1 MLLVYSSSPAWADA
15 VVLKGGERVE
25 GKILS
30 ETDAEVTIQ
39 YKVTASIS
47 DERVIKKSEIEKIE
61 KASPD
66 IEAWAQFKDVKL
78 GEDSMDPTTY
88 THQIAALNN
97 FITQFPQSPS
107 VPAAKALLAAFEGEK
122 KRMDA
127 GEYKFEG
134 KWLSKEQLKEERVQ
148 VLGNSYLRQ
157 LKRLTAAGRL
167 QDAMGVF
174 EVLEKQAPGSAVFPE
189 AIEITRRSL
198 NTLKQAAEV
207 KQKQLSQKALEESRT
222 LAKLTE
228 PQRSQT
234 AKDLK
239 YLRDAS
245 EANVATIERSGVK
258 WMPLSPATEKSM
270 IALGNKA
277 GNELVRLNGLP
288 VDAMRQSLV
297 EAAKAKAAYA
307 GGDFAAAEAGY
318 SKAAQLW
325 SGNELVARGVALAAN
340 AGKVASEKMAVE
352 KLAAAE
358 AAKVAEAAAAAAK
371 KAQLEAGL
379 KPVPTPEPVAVAE
392 PEPVKEEPSF
402 FSKPAAWIMLVILL
416 AFGALILKTIRKYK
430 DPTGNI
436 LDQ

>member
-1 MLLVYSSSPAWADA
+1 MLLIQSSSPARADA
-15 VVLKGGERVE
+15 VVLKGGERID

-30 ETDAEVTIQ
+30 ETDAELTIQ

-47 DERVIKKSEIEKIE
+47 DERTIKKSEIEKIE

-107 VPAAKALLAAFEGEK
+107 VPAAKTLLAAFEGEK

-127 GEYKFEG
+127 GEYKFDG
-134 KWLSKEQLKEERVQ
+134 KWLSKEELKVERVQ

-174 EVLEKQAPGSAVFPE
+174 EVLEKQVPGAAVFPE
-189 AIEITRRSL
+189 AVEITQRNL
-198 NTLKQAAEV
+198 NTLKQAAEAN
-207 KQKQLSQKALEESRT
+207 QKRLFQKAREENGALE
-222 LAKLTE
+222 KLTE
-228 PQRSQT
+228 PQRTQS

-239 YLRDAS
+239 YLR
-245 EANVATIERSGVK
+245 ETTETNVAAIERSGVK

-270 IALGNKA
+270 ISLSNKA

-288 VDAMRQSLV
+288 VDAMKQSLA
-297 EAAKAKAAYA
+297 ETAKAKAAVA
-307 GGDFAAAEAGY
+307 NGDLAAAKDAY
-318 SKAAQLW
+318 SKAGQLW
-325 SGNELVARGVALAAN
+325 LANELAIRGSAA
-340 AGKVASEKMAVE
+340 AVTASKAASEKIAAE
-352 KLAAAE
+352 KLAVAE

-371 KAQLEAGL
+371 KAKLEEGL
-379 KPVPTPEPVAVAE
+379 QPVPAPAPVAVVE

-402 FSKPAAWIMLVILL
+402 FSKPAAWVMLVIVL
-416 AFGALILKTIRKYK
+416 AFGALILKTVRKYR
-430 DPTGNI
+430 DPSRNI